1 MTVYSNTRLVAV
13 LNIVGLGY
21 FGENRI
27 KIDYLINIYS
37 KINIILN
44 KYYKIGLW

>member
-13 LNIVGLGY
+13 LNIVDLGY

-27 KIDYLINIYS
+27 KIDYLINIY
-37 KINIILN
+37 L
-44 KYYKIGLW
+44 